1 MYRLL
6 LVCLVHDLDGGVFG
20 FPFPPFP
27 IFSLDSYNPLMYNV
41 CVYKYRIYHYVR
53 LILLKLQ
60 I

>member
-41 CVYKYRIYHYVR
+41 CVCTNIGYITM
-53 LILLKLQ
+53 LG
-60 I
+60 